1 MFRTAPSLLRAAAP
15 RRAFSSSASR
25 DVARISIVG
34 RLGASP
40 ELITSQAGREYVRY
54 TLASYSNAT
63 RETSW
68 FRITSFMGAGKS
80 RDYLMAIPKGSLL
93 LVDGEATLNVK
104 EDAEGRKFST
114 LNVVSKQFDVITR
127 SKTDEA
133 AESSEDAEHIES
145 Q

>member
-15 RRAFSSSASR
+15 RRAFSSSAPR

-40 ELITSQAGREYVRY
+40 ELITSQAGREYVR
-54 TLASYSNAT
+54 
-63 RETSW
+63 
-68 FRITSFMGAGKS
+68 
-80 RDYLMAIPKGSLL
+80 SLL

-133 AESSEDAEHIES
+133 AESSEDAEQIES

>member
-1 MFRTAPSLLRAAAP
+1 
-15 RRAFSSSASR
+15 
-25 DVARISIVG
+25 
-34 RLGASP
+34 
-40 ELITSQAGREYVRY
+40 
-54 TLASYSNAT
+54 
-63 RETSW
+63 
-68 FRITSFMGAGKS
+68 
-80 RDYLMAIPKGSLL
+80 SLL

-133 AESSEDAEHIES
+133 AESSEDAEQIES